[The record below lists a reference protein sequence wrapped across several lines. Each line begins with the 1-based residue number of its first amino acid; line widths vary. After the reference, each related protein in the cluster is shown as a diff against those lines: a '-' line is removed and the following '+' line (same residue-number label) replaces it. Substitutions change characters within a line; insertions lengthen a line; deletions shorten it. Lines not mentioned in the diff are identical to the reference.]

1 MAVLPTKICNH
12 STIHHHSPPSP
23 LKEFLKNAPP
33 PAHYVSCFCIS
44 GFIFQYSALS
54 LPGLLREP
62 SPLTMGLPTIS
73 LAELE
78 QNASSKSCYVTIGS
92 KVYDVTSFISD
103 HPGGGDLILEF
114 VANSPPPFSMLMRVV
129 NGTEGM
135 QEKMSPR
142 FSRTKFLTPTAMPR
156 TRSSMIATLASCL
169 KATFLHR

>member
-114 VANSPPPFSMLMRVV
+114 VANSPPFRCLCGLLTALKVCRKRCHRGSQGRSFSHP
-129 NGTEGM
+129 
-135 QEKMSPR
+135 Q
-142 FSRTKFLTPTAMPR
+142 
-156 TRSSMIATLASCL
+156 
-169 KATFLHR
+169 